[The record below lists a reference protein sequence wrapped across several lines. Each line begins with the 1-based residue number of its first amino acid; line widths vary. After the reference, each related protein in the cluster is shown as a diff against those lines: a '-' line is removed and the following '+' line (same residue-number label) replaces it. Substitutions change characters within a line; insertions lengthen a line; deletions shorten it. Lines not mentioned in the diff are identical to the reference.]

1 MMKGLNQ
8 ICLYHK
14 ATDPVN
20 LVNLMVP
27 EKYISRNTEN
37 RYFCLQIS
45 FARYEFS
52 QTLFTAFAFNGCPCL

>member
-1 MMKGLNQ
+1 MKGINQ

-14 ATDPVN
+14 ATDPVK

-37 RYFCLQIS
+37 RYFCFQ
-45 FARYEFS
+45 
-52 QTLFTAFAFNGCPCL
+52 